1 MSDYNAPR
9 STGNT
14 RKKAGRKKSAEQ
26 KVLIANQGHKARK
39 RFGQNFLHDA
49 NIINKIILAINPKEG
64 QNLIEIGPG
73 MGAITGPVLEAI
85 GALNVL
91 EIDRDLIPRLRTQ
104 FFNYP
109 NFNVYEGDALQYDFT
124 QLIDK
129 EAENPAPLRI
139 IGNLPYNIS
148 TPLIF
153 HLLGYTEQHLVHDMH
168 FMLQKEVVDRLAAGP
183 GTSDYG
189 RLGIMAQYWCRV
201 EPLFIVGP
209 GAFNPPPKV
218 DSAIVR
224 LVPHKTLPFPTKS
237 INTFQNVVRQAFSM
251 RRKTLRN
258 TLKVMITAENIESLD
273 IDSSLRP
280 ERLSLEQYV
289 KIANFV
295 FDNPL
300 VTEGQ

>member
-14 RKKAGRKKSAEQ
+14 RKKAGRQKSAEQ

-64 QNLIEIGPG
+64 QNLVEIGPG

-85 GALNVL
+85 GALNVV

-237 INTFQNVVRQAFSM
+237 ITTFQNVVRQAFSM

-258 TLKVMITAENIESLD
+258 TLKIMITAENIESLD

-289 KIANFV
+289 KIADFV
-295 FDNPL
+295 FDNPI